1 VVTRESIATL
11 DKPTTLCEGGRVIG
25 RTWRGL
31 VGSVRERPGSVLLV
45 AAVVVAL
52 HAMVP
57 VVVLSLARKPVDYCA
72 LNAWLPSLP
81 SFLLAPEV
89 AVARKLQALPALAL
103 FWCSASNPYGVEW
116 GFTVDVADLT
126 RFVLVGGLL
135 GAYFALWR
143 GHRARAPRPGST
155 IGAGSGGV
163 LGGGLSLLGLSTAP
177 CSVMGCGAPVIPVV
191 GLALVGLSS
200 TTLKLLHDLSRASA
214 AALLVVLASSVA
226 YFAWRAGSASLPAP
240 HDTGV
245 A

>member
-1 VVTRESIATL
+1 
-11 DKPTTLCEGGRVIG
+11 VIG

-81 SFLLAPEV
+81 SFLLSPEV
-89 AVARKLQALPALAL
+89 AVGRKLQALPALAL

-116 GFTVDVADLT
+116 GFTVDVADLI
-126 RFVLVGGLL
+126 RFALVGGLL

-143 GHRARAPRPGST
+143 GHRARAPGPGSAT
-155 IGAGSGGV
+155 GARSGGV
-163 LGGGLSLLGLSTAP
+163 LGGLSLLGLSTAP

-226 YFAWRAGSASLPAP
+226 YFAWRAGAARATAES
-240 HDTGV
+240 
-245 A
+245 